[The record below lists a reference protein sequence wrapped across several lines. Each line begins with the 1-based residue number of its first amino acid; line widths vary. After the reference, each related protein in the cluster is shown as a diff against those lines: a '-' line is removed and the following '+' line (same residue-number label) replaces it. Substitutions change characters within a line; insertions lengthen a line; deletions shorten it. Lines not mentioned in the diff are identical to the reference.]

1 MSREEGVKRIERLR
15 KLIKESTDR
24 LTPEEIQYN
33 IEFTKLINAYNKKYE
48 EGIPFQ
54 MPYTFE
60 ELKEA
65 YETDRPFHTWK
76 KFKGFYGPVPKYWD
90 L

>member
-33 IEFTKLINAYNKKYE
+33 IEITKLINA
-48 EGIPFQ
+48 
-54 MPYTFE
+54 
-60 ELKEA
+60 
-65 YETDRPFHTWK
+65 
-76 KFKGFYGPVPKYWD
+76 
-90 L
+90 